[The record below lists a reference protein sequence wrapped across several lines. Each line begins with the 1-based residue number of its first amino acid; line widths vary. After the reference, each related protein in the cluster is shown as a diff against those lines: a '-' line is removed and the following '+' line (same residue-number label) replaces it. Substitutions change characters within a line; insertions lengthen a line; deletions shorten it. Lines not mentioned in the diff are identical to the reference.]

1 MLCVAEWMQSREQSK
16 RQTNSIEI
24 KTVSLY
30 RSFSLQSCICTT
42 STLLMHNGLTGKQIR
57 YVQCLQ
63 APKLFDLSA
72 PQCFRLACLQLTI
85 VVGPV

>member
-24 KTVSLY
+24 TTVSLY
-30 RSFSLQSCICTT
+30 RSFPLQSCICTT
-42 STLLMHNGLTGKQIR
+42 STLLMYNGLTGRQVAMYNVYKHQNSAT
-57 YVQCLQ
+57 C
-63 APKLFDLSA
+63 A